1 MKSSMSIDLALFSL
15 KPASCKTLS
24 IFLLMLKSAGT
35 SCRDQTKF
43 KITRPEKRRLLGSST
58 HHIVNRTVNPV
69 VLLQQLLHCCWS
81 TITKSL
87 DSIFFFGQNSSRS
100 LTWKLH
106 SGFCSFVQ
114 KQFWPDRPTPVERGY
129 KWNKLSRRAPSGD
142 ELTSPENSQEEG
154 GFWALFEQRW
164 TPLWEEA
171 ENYSS
176 PPDKRRKI
184 K

>member
-69 VLLQQLLHCCWS
+69 VLLQQLLHCCGS
-81 TITKSL
+81 TVKKSL
-87 DSIFFFGQNSSRS
+87 DSIFFLDRTVPVHSLESCTQGFVLSYKSNSDQTVP
-100 LTWKLH
+100 LLLKEDINET
-106 SGFCSFVQ
+106 
-114 KQFWPDRPTPVERGY
+114 
-129 KWNKLSRRAPSGD
+129 NSRRAPSGD

-154 GFWALFEQRW
+154 GFWALFGQRW

-176 PPDKRRKI
+176 PPDKRRNMK
-184 K
+184 